1 MQEKRKK
8 NHIEIRVGTS
18 HISKKNPARS
28 TGKSSL
34 LPERIRGRGCLSYD
48 DVYTGVS
55 GTLKLSIIVKIA
67 NTNLQNPKNHFSY
80 AIFSEEEFIM
90 MTSKLR
96 LMSRGGGLKSDNV
109 IRRFY
114 PRKTESTREQNVL
127 VRTYVK
133 S

>member
-1 MQEKRKK
+1 
-8 NHIEIRVGTS
+8 
-18 HISKKNPARS
+18 
-28 TGKSSL
+28 
-34 LPERIRGRGCLSYD
+34 
-48 DVYTGVS
+48 
-55 GTLKLSIIVKIA
+55 
-67 NTNLQNPKNHFSY
+67 
-80 AIFSEEEFIM
+80 M
-90 MTSKLR
+90 MTSKLVKLR